1 MALSPWH
8 PQGVPITVTNPVP
21 PVIGPGL
28 VVGVQSDLVGPIPVD
43 WRWII
48 HIVRRGEEGGGVTIG
63 APIRPGLDH
72 QQFAVIGDRAAE
84 GFTFTVDTTNG
95 LASTEPA
102 SVLVELRNALG
113 VVQDSGSS
121 DAYTWDSTTTLWNLT
136 TGAAASFSA
145 SDRAQLDLVVAN
157 TSVPVPAAGV
167 LGGVAVFALTQLL
180 TSGFERF
187 ASRHGSILVSGQGSL
202 ARLSEPF
209 RFDALGMEWHWNTIP
224 AGFGR
229 TLGSVDELG
238 RRIVQW
244 RMIRRDASGQLFQDE
259 VIDSSTEGVRFMW
272 GLKQPETIEW
282 YVAPGCVVELAI
294 LVTAL
299 G

>member
-1 MALSPWH
+1 MALPPWH
-8 PQGVPITVTNPVP
+8 PLGVPITVTNPVP

-28 VVGVQSDLVGPIPVD
+28 VVGVSSDLVGPIPVD

-63 APIRPGLDH
+63 APIRTPLDH
-72 QQFAVIGDRAAE
+72 QQFVVIGDQAAE
-84 GFTFTVDTTNG
+84 GYTFTVDQTNG

-113 VVQDSGSS
+113 VVEDSGSS

-145 SDRAQLDLVVAN
+145 ADRAQLDLVVAN

-167 LGGVAVFALTQLL
+167 LGGVAVFALWQVL
-180 TSGFERF
+180 TTGFERYV
-187 ASRHGSILVSGQGSL
+187 SRHGPILISGQGSL
-202 ARLSEPF
+202 DRLSEPF
-209 RFDALGMEWHWNTIP
+209 RFDALGMEWRWDTIP
-224 AGFGR
+224 DGFGR
-229 TLGSVDELG
+229 TLGALDEYG
-238 RRIVQW
+238 RRIVQF
-244 RMIRRDASGQLFQDE
+244 RLVSRDASGQRYQGE
-259 VIDSSTEGVRFMW
+259 VIDSSTEGTRFMW
-272 GLKQPETIEW
+272 GLRQPETIEW